1 MPSIEKLQSSRA
13 TSLPFNSQGR
23 KAPGLQRHH
32 DEKDKAWVLGRDL
45 RQQHHQEPHP
55 DLAPPPSLCHLDDQ
69 DESGQE
75 NWGAPCLF
83 REEKRGGRSKEIQS
97 YSSPWIRQGGAN
109 IGSKHILTPT
119 KKGRKKKNSGSR
131 SDHQVIHAWKK
142 ITLKNLQ
149 LLGTRPLSHPAPTTM
164 ATGGEGERGWRW
176 EQRKG
181 SRKRSSTRVFSTGM

>member
-1 MPSIEKLQSSRA
+1 MTR
-13 TSLPFNSQGR
+13 TNQG
-23 KAPGLQRHH
+23 KKIGGLL
-32 DEKDKAWVLGRDL
+32 VY
-45 RQQHHQEPHP
+45 
-55 DLAPPPSLCHLDDQ
+55 S
-69 DESGQE
+69 
-75 NWGAPCLF
+75 
-83 REEKRGGRSKEIQS
+83 EKRKEGGRSKEIQS
-97 YSSPWIRQGGAN
+97 YSSPWIRQGGVN